1 MKNYLSIIIAATMA
15 LFAASCGENY
25 IDEPS
30 TPDTDASAE
39 MEIDSIS
46 SKSVFNYVYN
56 DDVVEISDELAE
68 WIMPDELTF
77 SEKQEIRFKPGLV
90 NHKELIPK
98 IGQIIVSQ
106 PRGDQMPAGYMG
118 RVTRTT
124 PLGDAYV
131 IDTEI
136 VQLEDV
142 YKDLDYIAGHF
153 PDDATLWVG
162 AIDPELNAHS
172 YIVPGLGDA
181 GDLAYGD
188 KE

>member
-30 TPDTDASAE
+30 TPDTDASAG

-77 SEKQEIRFKPGLV
+77 SEKQEIRFKPGLA

-136 VQLEDV
+136 VQLKDV
-142 YKDLDYIAGHF
+142 YKDLELDYR
-153 PDDATLWVG
+153 
-162 AIDPELNAHS
+162 LNAEQLRNTTAIMATS
-172 YIVPGLGDA
+172 DYDYDQPLIWEEGDE
-181 GDLAYGD
+181 GNY
-188 KE
+188 